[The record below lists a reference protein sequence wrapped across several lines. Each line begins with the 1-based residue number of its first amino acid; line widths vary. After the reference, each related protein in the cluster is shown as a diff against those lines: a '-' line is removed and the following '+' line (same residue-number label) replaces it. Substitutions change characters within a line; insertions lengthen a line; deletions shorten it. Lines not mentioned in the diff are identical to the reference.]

1 MANLGAPAALN
12 GAAVMTMTMREEQQ
26 IVLCELAGEL
36 YGVDIARVEEII
48 RLPEITR
55 VPRAPRAVEGVINL
69 RGTVIPVV
77 DLRKVLGLVQSEP
90 TKSSRVVVVEV
101 GEDTIGMIVDAVTEV
116 LRVPAAS
123 VEPPSA
129 VVTDLDTTYLR
140 GIAKLDGRLV
150 MLLDLVA
157 ALHDAR

>member
-1 MANLGAPAALN
+1 MTSQVPAAMMD
-12 GAAVMTMTMREEQQ
+12 GAAATAGEQQ
-26 IVLCELAGEL
+26 VVLCELAGEL

-55 VPRAPRAVEGVINL
+55 VPRAPHAVEGVINL

-77 DLRKVLGLVQSEP
+77 DLRQVLGLRLTEA

-101 GEDTIGMIVDAVTEV
+101 GAHTIGMIVDAVTEV
-116 LRVPAAS
+116 LRVPASA

-150 MLLDLVA
+150 MLLDLER
-157 ALHDAR
+157 ALDV

>member
-1 MANLGAPAALN
+1 MASSITAAAPNGRVAA
-12 GAAVMTMTMREEQQ
+12 AAESQV
-26 IVLCELAGEL
+26 VLCELAGEL

-55 VPRAPRAVEGVINL
+55 VPRAPHSVEGVINL

-77 DLRKVLGLVQSEP
+77 DLRQVLGLPMSEP

-101 GEDTIGMIVDAVTEV
+101 SQHTIGMIVDAVTEV
-116 LRVPAAS
+116 LRVPESA

-129 VVTDLDTTYLR
+129 IVTDLDTTDLR

-150 MLLDLVA
+150 MLLDLDR
-157 ALHDAR
+157 ALDIAR

>member
-1 MANLGAPAALN
+1 MASQVPAAEMN
-12 GAAVMTMTMREEQQ
+12 GAGVVVKEQQ
-26 IVLCELAGEL
+26 VVLCELAGEL

-55 VPRAPRAVEGVINL
+55 VPRAPHSVEGVINL

-77 DLRKVLGLVQSEP
+77 DLRQVLGLRLTEA

-101 GEDTIGMIVDAVTEV
+101 GEHTIGMIVDAVTEV
-116 LRVPAAS
+116 LRVPADA

-150 MLLDLVA
+150 MLLDLER
-157 ALHDAR
+157 ALSI